1 MPRQFI
7 LAWTTGGKVS
17 AYGPGSRFGIIHD
30 VFGIP
35 AADKNINVSTHGQNI
50 SFEYILK
57 QNPDYLFV
65 VDRDATIGQDGNA
78 KSVIE
83 NDLVKKTNAYKN
95 GHIVYL
101 DPGYW
106 YLSGGGLESVP
117 EMMKE
122 IQKAIE

>member
-1 MPRQFI
+1 
-7 LAWTTGGKVS
+7 VS